1 MTAPPKSSSNEFC
14 ISRRTWGTQR
24 RGAMREPAASAKG
37 TRPAGART
45 EEEASRSVREMFT
58 KIAPRYDLLNHLLSL
73 QLDRMWRRRTAQ
85 RLAAILA
92 RPGATVL
99 DLCCG
104 TGDLALALARAG
116 RARVIGTDFAH
127 PMVVRAREKSAGE
140 SRAPFAYFEADAL
153 RLPFADASFDLVT
166 SAFGF
171 RNLANYEAGLREIY
185 RVLKPDGTLAILEFT
200 EPRDGLF
207 GTIYRWYLHNVLPLL
222 GRAISGDASAYSYLP
237 ASVTRFFLP
246 EELTALMRAVGY
258 QQTKFEVWTGGTVAL
273 HTGQR
278 TN

>member
-1 MTAPPKSSSNEFC
+1 M
-14 ISRRTWGTQR
+14 G
-24 RGAMREPAASAKG
+24 EPAGNAKG

-58 KIAPRYDLLNHLLSL
+58 KIATRYDLLNHLLSL
-73 QLDRMWRRRTAQ
+73 QLDRMWRRRTAR
-85 RLAAILA
+85 RLAVILA
-92 RPGATVL
+92 RPDATVL

-116 RARVIGTDFAH
+116 RARVIGADFAH
-127 PMVVRAREKSAGE
+127 PMLVRARKKSAGE

-153 RLPFADASFDLVT
+153 RLPFADVSFDLVT

-171 RNLANYEAGLREIY
+171 RNLANYEAGLREIH
-185 RVLKPDGTLAILEFT
+185 RVLKAGGTLAILEFT

-207 GTIYRWYLHNVLPLL
+207 GTIYRWYLHNLLPRL

-246 EELTALMRAVGY
+246 EELAALMRAVGY

-273 HTGQR
+273 HTGRR